1 MRLFRSGGKKTPGSP
16 LIVID
21 SNRPPLFLNWG
32 EYRDKLDLF
41 WFLALRDVKVRF
53 KQTIL
58 GSAWAFLKPLLLM
71 IVFTIFLGYV
81 VKFPTD
87 GIPYPLF
94 YYSGLVFWNF
104 FVAGMSLSSES
115 LLGNSFLLNRVYC
128 PILFIPT
135 APVVAQFVDLGM
147 AFVTL
152 IGLMLYSGIWPSIR
166 LFIVPALFLIVL
178 AATVGMGL
186 LFAPLIARYRDFQN
200 LMAVLTQMW
209 FFMSPVIYPT
219 SLVPDRWKLVYSLNP
234 MVGAIEGF
242 RWTIM
247 GRGSFPM
254 TEVGIGIVSALAL
267 LGLGFVYF
275 VKRSE
280 GLADVI

>member
-1 MRLFRSGGKKTPGSP
+1 MSLFRGGSKEIPGTPSV
-16 LIVID
+16 VID
-21 SNRPPLFLNWG
+21 SNRPPFLINWD

-41 WFLALRDVKVRF
+41 WFLALRDLKVRF

-58 GSAWAFLKPLLLM
+58 GSAWAFLKPLMLM
-71 IVFTIFLGYV
+71 IVFTVFLGYV

-94 YYSGLVFWNF
+94 YYSALVFWNF
-104 FVAGMSLSSES
+104 FVTGMSLSSES
-115 LLGNSFLLNRVYC
+115 LLSNGFLLNRVYC
-128 PILFIPT
+128 PILFIPA

-147 AFVTL
+147 ALVTL

-166 LFIVPALFLIVL
+166 LLLVPVLFVIVL
-178 AATVGMGL
+178 AATFGMGL

-219 SLVPDRWKLVYSLNP
+219 SLVPERWKLLYSLNP

-247 GRGSFPM
+247 GSGPFPM
-254 TEVGIGIVSALAL
+254 TEIVLGMVSALAL
-267 LGLGFVYF
+267 LSIGFLYF
-275 VKRSE
+275 IKNSE

>member
-1 MRLFRSGGKKTPGSP
+1 MSIFGRSSKASPGSP
-16 LIVID
+16 LVVID
-21 SNRPPLFLNWG
+21 SNRPPFLINWD

-41 WFLALRDVKVRF
+41 WFLAVRDLKVRF

-81 VKFPTD
+81 VRFPTD

-104 FVAGMSLSSES
+104 FVTGMSLSSES
-115 LLGNSFLLNRVYC
+115 LLTNGFLLNRVYC
-128 PILFIPT
+128 PILFIPA
-135 APVVAQFVDLGM
+135 APVIAQFVDLGM
-147 AFVTL
+147 AFITL
-152 IGLMLYSGIWPSIR
+152 IALMIYTGIWPSAR
-166 LFIVPALFLIVL
+166 LLIIPALFVIVL
-178 AATVGMGL
+178 AATLGMGL
-186 LFAPLIARYRDFQN
+186 LFAPLIARYRDFKN

-209 FFMSPVIYPT
+209 FFMSPVIYPA
-219 SLVPDRWKLVYSLNP
+219 SRVPERWKSIYSLNP

-247 GRGSFPM
+247 GTGPFPM
-254 TEVGIGIVSALAL
+254 IEVGIGTMSALAML
-267 LGLGFVYF
+267 CIGFLYF
-275 VKRSE
+275 VKKSE
-280 GLADVI
+280 GLVDVV